1 MDSPPPIGP
10 ISGAVLA
17 LLVFVSFT
25 VARPTLKLQPDK
37 PSQDKTPAQDK
48 RSSPDVSYAWT
59 RAHTEKCH
67 HILDGLNRMELMDLT
82 RNHALNAL
90 EALQVCLNAVKV
102 ELDGER
108 SGNINTLGESCD
120 EAHSAF
126 LNYSREV
133 STLLMIT
140 RGILPDG
147 ETDEASDEEIPA
159 LIYE

>member
-1 MDSPPPIGP
+1 MSYILAPFTC
-10 ISGAVLA
+10 SGCQLA
-17 LLVFVSFT
+17 
-25 VARPTLKLQPDK
+25 
-37 PSQDKTPAQDK
+37 PSD
-48 RSSPDVSYAWT
+48 
-59 RAHTEKCH
+59 

-82 RNHALNAL
+82 RNHALDAL

-102 ELDGER
+102 KLDGER

-126 LNYSREV
+126 LNYSCEV

-147 ETDEASDEEIPA
+147 ETDEASNEEIPA

>member
-1 MDSPPPIGP
+1 SQ
-10 ISGAVLA
+10 
-17 LLVFVSFT
+17 
-25 VARPTLKLQPDK
+25 QPDK
-37 PSQDKTPAQDK
+37 PSQDKTPAQDSGAVPTC
-48 RSSPDVSYAWT
+48 RYCHIPSNYGLSILHGESIEYAWT
-59 RAHTEKCH
+59 RAHAEKY

-82 RNHALNAL
+82 RNHALDAL

-120 EAHSAF
+120 EAHSAL